1 MAHEIK
7 VKLRKKIEV
16 LNSDVEIVVKK
27 DCSVLGTLTL
37 SKGSIDWRPKKKHIG
52 GKNEVQL
59 SWVQFDMRMRE
70 AN

>member
-7 VKLRKKIEV
+7 VKLSKRIEV

-27 DCSVLGTLTL
+27 DGSVLGTLTL

-52 GKNEVQL
+52 GKSEVQL
-59 SWVQFDMRMRE
+59 TWAQFDRRMRE